1 MLGALLLQP
10 ALARKA
16 DRSQPMRV
24 VHADSFSGFNAPNSV
39 TTLNGNVEL
48 SQGTLKITGDLAK
61 IHVDGNQQL
70 SRIVVTG
77 NAHIQQ
83 LDDAGNLMSG
93 DAHTLDYDNIKGIA
107 TLKGQASVHQQGR
120 GEAHGDTLTYNTQ
133 TSEMTGSSGN
143 DGGRRWWC
151 RRGRG
156 ATGLRSE
163 CADRRRGRARPHR
176 PTTARRAAGGHPRRD
191 GGHGMRRPSTRCGVP
206 QRRAVDHRW
215 RGSPCAHRRQLRI
228 GRHVRGRSGD
238 MRGAGDRR

>member
-10 ALARKA
+10 ALARKD

-24 VHADSFSGFNAPNSV
+24 VHADSFSGFNAPNSI
-39 TTLNGNVEL
+39 TTLNGHVEL

-61 IHVDGNQQL
+61 IYVDGNQQL

-93 DAHTLDYDNIKGIA
+93 DARTLDYDNIKGIA
-107 TLKGQASVHQQGR
+107 TLKGQAAVHQQGR

-143 DGGRRWWC
+143 DGMVHMVFLPKPQPAPAHS
-151 RRGRG
+151 
-156 ATGLRSE
+156 ATE
-163 CADRRRGRARPHR
+163 
-176 PTTARRAAGGHPRRD
+176 PTAPAPASSAAAPAAAA
-191 GGHGMRRPSTRCGVP
+191 S
-206 QRRAVDHRW
+206 
-215 RGSPCAHRRQLRI
+215 SPAPPEQH
-228 GRHVRGRSGD
+228 
-238 MRGAGDRR
+238 

>member
-10 ALARKA
+10 ALARKD

-24 VHADSFSGFNAPNSV
+24 VHADSFSGFNAPNSI
-39 TTLNGNVEL
+39 TTLNGHVEL
-48 SQGTLKITGDLAK
+48 SQGTLKITGDLAR

-93 DAHTLDYDNIKGIA
+93 DARTLDYDNIKGIA

-143 DGGRRWWC
+143 DGMVHMVFLPKPPP
-151 RRGRG
+151 
-156 ATGLRSE
+156 ASSS
-163 CADRRRGRARPHR
+163 APDKAPAAASSNAAPAASASS
-176 PTTARRAAGGHPRRD
+176 PTPRDKR
-191 GGHGMRRPSTRCGVP
+191 
-206 QRRAVDHRW
+206 
-215 RGSPCAHRRQLRI
+215 
-228 GRHVRGRSGD
+228 
-238 MRGAGDRR
+238 